1 MVKTKKKTV
10 CGCKTSQNK
19 SLKQYIHKST
29 KRKPPPKLTPEKIFL
44 MKSSNAKQGKKKRQG
59 KKRKKNYTKK

>member
-10 CGCKTSQNK
+10 CSCSTSKNK
-19 SLKQYIHKST
+19 SLKQYVNKST

-59 KKRKKNYTKK
+59 KKRKTKYTKK